1 MDAATGMAFDGLNA
15 FGMIADTLWVL
26 LRLGAMIMAMPLI
39 GTRAVPQRVK
49 VLLGA
54 TLAIALAPILP
65 PVPAWVGFDATTVLT
80 IFRELVIGVTIGF
93 MLRLVFEA
101 GALAGELVAQ
111 GTGLAF
117 AQMTDPLRGG
127 SSGVIGQ
134 WFYLLFG
141 LMFFTL
147 NGHLALISL
156 LVDSYRALPIGAALP
171 DPSALVSIAPT
182 FLLTVLRGGL
192 SLALPLIVAML
203 AINLAFG
210 ALARAAPAL
219 NPIQLGLPVS
229 LLLGL
234 VLLTVLSSE
243 MAPPV
248 QRLFDAAFEAA
259 RAVYL

>member
-1 MDAATGMAFDGLNA
+1 MDAATGMAFDGLNL
-15 FGMIADTLWVL
+15 FGMIGDTLWVL
-26 LRLGAMIMAMPLI
+26 LRIAAMIMAMPLI
-39 GTRAVPQRVK
+39 GTRAVPQRIK

-65 PVPAWVGFDATTVLT
+65 PVPVWVGFDAATVLT
-80 IFRELVIGVTIGF
+80 IFRELVIGITIGF

-101 GALAGELVAQ
+101 GALAGELIAQ

-141 LMFFTL
+141 LMFFTA

-156 LVDSYRALPIGAALP
+156 LVESYRALPIGTTLP
-171 DPSALVSIAPT
+171 DPHALASLAPT

-192 SLALPLIVAML
+192 TLALPLIVAML

-234 VLLTVLSSE
+234 VLLAVLAGD
-243 MAPPV
+243 MGPPV
-248 QRLFDAAFEAA
+248 QRLFDQAFDAA
-259 RAVYL
+259 RGVYQ